1 MKEHSQPLGLVG
13 LVMIF
18 VIAAFFFLMA
28 SNLQN
33 MHEGANTIGE
43 VIDNAIE
50 SSFDYNAENDLHTL
64 EAADLAMMALTA
76 NKHAIER
83 HGADAL
89 TTVECWNRNGTWRV
103 YREGNTIFHMLCQDD
118 DGSIR
123 DIILERRS
131 NTSNH
136 FDMRSAYTPRDG
148 VKQAV
153 LDRLSGLKAELHRKG
168 LPQDMEIFVDGVRMF
183 P

>member
-1 MKEHSQPLGLVG
+1 MKERGQTLVLVG
-13 LVMIF
+13 LIMIF
-18 VIAAFFFLMA
+18 VVAALFFLM
-28 SNLQN
+28 SGNSRG
-33 MHEGANTIGE
+33 MYEGANAIGDA
-43 VIDNAIE
+43 IDDAME
-50 SSFDYNAENDLHTL
+50 PSFDYNAENDLYTL
-64 EAADLAMMALTA
+64 QTADLAMMALTA
-76 NKHAIER
+76 NKHALER

-89 TTVECWNRNGTWRV
+89 ATVDCWNRNGTWRV

-131 NTSNH
+131 NTSNQ
-136 FDMRSAYTPRDG
+136 FDMRSAYSPRDG

-153 LDRLSGLKAELHRKG
+153 LDRLRGLKAELHMKG